1 MKAVLRV
8 ASLVYQVE
16 DVLVVWRGSLRSIT
30 ARSLL
35 LIALV
40 HAYEVLLILS
50 WLPLRQVEAT
60 DAPHVLN
67 VVIWLVLLSTG
78 LASTDLAR

>member
-8 ASLVYQVE
+8 ASLVDQVE

-40 HAYEVLLILS
+40 HAHEVPLILS
-50 WLPLRQVEAT
+50 WLPLRHFQAT